1 MPHQSTRPVPAAAPA
16 VVAVVLDLLA
26 VLVFAAAG
34 KSSHAEH
41 GGVVEVLVIAWP
53 FVIGAAV
60 GWAIHLLVRRTPPL
74 TPVAGL
80 WVAGGAVVVGHLL
93 RVVSG
98 RGTAFSFVVVSV
110 VVLVLLLVGWRV
122 LARLVGRRRDRTS
135 PDVASLGG

>member
-1 MPHQSTRPVPAAAPA
+1 MPTPSTRPTPIAVAA
-16 VVAVVLDLLA
+16 VLDLAA

-53 FVIGAAV
+53 FAVGAAV
-60 GWAIHLLVRRTPPL
+60 GWGLHLLLRRTPP
-74 TPVAGL
+74 VSAVSGL

-98 RGTAFSFVVVSV
+98 RGTAASFVVVSA
-110 VVLVLLLVGWRV
+110 VVLGLLLVGWRWSAPFV
-122 LARLVGRRRDRTS
+122 QRLLRR
-135 PDVASLGG
+135 